1 MNFTLA
7 LLAGLFLL
15 LPGLTALAAWNG
27 MSPRHGAQRPE
38 LPLTAASTL
47 FVVLAVSLVA
57 HVIGVLMIDLIR
69 LASVE
74 AGRLAPGRWPTAA
87 TLPIP
92 FEAAIAMQGEHGK
105 VSVGGLTGLVAQS
118 ALECLLV
125 FWVIAGRGFDLL
137 LDRMDLQAQG
147 WVYSNI
153 VRPHRHGQTP
163 IAHVLTTLTDGPLG
177 VGYYGVVE
185 HARQNAE
192 GELKVLSLRQPQAFV
207 FELTPKTDEPT
218 SVPAK
223 IKIHDGKILPGVVV
237 MEAARIHNIVI
248 RSLSASPKDESD
260 FNAEV
265 DAALAEAKAEADA
278 RRRKE
283 AARRRASR
291 QGKALIADA
300 EKAVRKRRRN
310 G

>member
-47 FVVLAVSLVA
+47 FVVLAVSLIA
-57 HVIGVLMIDLIR
+57 HIIGVLVVDLIR
-69 LASVE
+69 LASLE
-74 AGRLAPGRWPTAA
+74 AGRLASDRWPATV

-92 FEAAIAMQGEHGK
+92 FDAAIAMQGEHGM
-105 VSVGGLTGLVAQS
+105 VSVGGLTGLVTQS

-125 FWVIAGRGFDLL
+125 FWLIAGRGFDLL

-185 HARQNAE
+185 HARQNAD

-207 FELTPKTDEPT
+207 YELTPKSDESPPM
-218 SVPAK
+218 PAK
-223 IKIHDGKILPGVVV
+223 VKIHDGKILPGVVV

-248 RSLSASPKDESD
+248 RSLSASPSDESE

-265 DAALAEAKAEADA
+265 DAAIAEATAEAQA
-278 RRRKE
+278 RKKKE
-283 AARRRASR
+283 AERRRANRRAKS
-291 QGKALIADA
+291 LLA
-300 EKAVRKRRRN
+300 EVEKTARKRRRN